1 MLSTDVPRPE
11 RIAPRLPFLFN
22 TAAVRVSDDSK
33 FRARV
38 EIGSNREQQMS
49 QVDPWEKAAECARA
63 IQISIDPHRKAV
75 LINLQQMWI
84 ALANQR
90 DFLTEEE
97 LALEVETIGRLHV
110 KFGGA
115 HSVHAH

>member
-1 MLSTDVPRPE
+1 LQFAFS
-11 RIAPRLPFLFN
+11 
-22 TAAVRVSDDSK
+22 TAAVRVSDDFTELK

-38 EIGSNREQQMS
+38 ERKTGGKKMS

-84 ALANQR
+84 ALGNQR
-90 DFLTEEE
+90 DFLTQGE
-97 LALEVETIGRLHV
+97 LAREAEAIGRLHV

-115 HSVHAH
+115 ESVQVH